1 MRKQTAILL
10 TALVISAPDYHASP
24 LEAGEVPVV
33 GFLLGSSEGV
43 HGIYVDQLRQGLRE
57 AGYVDGRDIVLEYRF
72 AQGKS
77 SLTRAQ
83 AADFVRRRVDVIVTV
98 GEPQTRSAAEATRTI
113 PIVAAYASDLL
124 QSGLIA
130 SMARPGGNVT
140 GISVL
145 TRELAAKRLQLLTEA
160 KPGISRVAMLFSP
173 TKGALAAIAN
183 TRSAAKNLGVT
194 VQEVQVRDP
203 TDFAGA
209 FRVMAQQQAEA
220 IIMVVGPV
228 TSLHRRQLIE
238 LAGARRLPTVC
249 WRQELVEVGCL
260 MSYGADRSH
269 MVNRAAG
276 FVAKILRGAKPA
288 NLPVEQPARIE
299 IALNLKTA
307 KALGITIPP
316 SILLR
321 ATRVT
326 E

>member
-1 MRKQTAILL
+1 
-10 TALVISAPDYHASP
+10 
-24 LEAGEVPVV
+24 
-33 GFLLGSSEGV
+33 
-43 HGIYVDQLRQGLRE
+43 
-57 AGYVDGRDIVLEYRF
+57 
-72 AQGKS
+72 
-77 SLTRAQ
+77 
-83 AADFVRRRVDVIVTV
+83 
-98 GEPQTRSAAEATRTI
+98 
-113 PIVAAYASDLL
+113 
-124 QSGLIA
+124 
-130 SMARPGGNVT
+130 MARPGGTVT